1 MKNKISVIVS
11 DLGKVLVPFTYDKT
25 IERLNEVE
33 KGLGEKFINF
43 FKTNYHIHRSFEKG
57 KMTEN
62 EFLNHYSKVLENKIP
77 ADEFARFY
85 SDIFTINEDVVSLL
99 PLLKEKYKLVL
110 LSNTDL
116 LHYKYGY
123 SNSEFL
129 KHFDKLVL
137 SFEVGAIKPEEKIF
151 RIVEQF
157 TGCPPEEH
165 FFIDD
170 IPEYI
175 DAAQKYGWQ
184 GVVFTGYEKLVQDL
198 TSLNII

>member
-1 MKNKISVIVS
+1 M
-11 DLGKVLVPFTYDKT
+11 
-25 IERLNEVE
+25 
-33 KGLGEKFINF
+33 
-43 FKTNYHIHRSFEKG
+43 
-57 KMTEN
+57 
-62 EFLNHYSKVLENKIP
+62 
-77 ADEFARFY
+77 
-85 SDIFTINEDVVSLL
+85 
-99 PLLKEKYKLVL
+99 